1 MLFGQHLLYSRPV
14 ILIAIYLAKSESSI
28 IQCGFCEG
36 KFSVTEENQSDQR
49 THGIIAL
56 MHSYNMD

>member
-14 ILIAIYLAKSESSI
+14 ILIAIYVAKSESSI

-36 KFSVTEENQSDQR
+36 KFSVT
-49 THGIIAL
+49 
-56 MHSYNMD
+56 